1 MADEPPAEQSIEP
14 NAGPRDSTGEAAGD
28 SPPATTVAAAG
39 DGSTAAT
46 AMADTPGGRDRIEEQ
61 IVEAL
66 KTVFDPEIPV
76 NIYEM
81 GLIYDVGVEPTGEV
95 AITMTLTS
103 PGCPVAGSLPIEVQ
117 TKVER
122 IPGVTAAKIDLVWEP
137 AWNPSMMS
145 EAAKLQLG
153 MF

>member
-1 MADEPPAEQSIEP
+1 MAPEDPIEPPA
-14 NAGPRDSTGEAAGD
+14 
-28 SPPATTVAAAG
+28 AAA
-39 DGSTAAT
+39 DAAT
-46 AMADTPGGRDRIEEQ
+46 PEGRDAIEEQ
-61 IVEAL
+61 VVEAL
-66 KTVFDPEIPV
+66 KTVYDPEIPV

-117 TKVER
+117 TKVES
-122 IPGVTAAKIDLVWEP
+122 IPGVTAARIDLVWEP

>member
-1 MADEPPAEQSIEP
+1 MADEPPAELYIEP
-14 NAGPRDSTGEAAGD
+14 NAEPTRGSAGEPAGAP
-28 SPPATTVAAAG
+28 PPAAAANG
-39 DGSTAAT
+39 ATAAAVAAT
-46 AMADTPGGRDRIEEQ
+46 AAPVEGWDRIEEQ

-117 TKVER
+117 TKVEH

>member
-1 MADEPPAEQSIEP
+1 MEETE
-14 NAGPRDSTGEAAGD
+14 RAA
-28 SPPATTVAAAG
+28 
-39 DGSTAAT
+39 
-46 AMADTPGGRDRIEEQ
+46 IEEQ
-61 IVEAL
+61 VVEVL

-81 GLIYDVGVEPTGEV
+81 GLIYDIGIQPTGEV

-117 TKVER
+117 TKVES
-122 IPGVTAAKIDLVWEP
+122 IPGVTAARIDLVWEP

>member
-1 MADEPPAEQSIEP
+1 MTPEA
-14 NAGPRDSTGEAAGD
+14 RDAIN
-28 SPPATTVAAAG
+28 
-39 DGSTAAT
+39 DGV
-46 AMADTPGGRDRIEEQ
+46 
-61 IVEAL
+61 VEAL

-81 GLIYDVGVEPTGEV
+81 GLVYDIGIEPTGEV

-103 PGCPVAGSLPIEVQ
+103 PGCPVAGSLPGEVQ

-122 IPGVTAAKIDLVWEP
+122 VPGVSAARVDLVWEP
-137 AWNPSMMS
+137 AWEPSRMS

>member
-1 MADEPPAEQSIEP
+1 MNTDQETPSLTSSTDTSDVE
-14 NAGPRDSTGEAAGD
+14 NA
-28 SPPATTVAAAG
+28 
-39 DGSTAAT
+39 
-46 AMADTPGGRDRIEEQ
+46 

-81 GLIYDVGVEPTGEV
+81 GLIYDIDVEPSGEV
-95 AITMTLTS
+95 AIVMTLTS
-103 PGCPVAGSLPIEVQ
+103 PACPVAGSLPGEVQ
-117 TKVER
+117 GKIER
-122 IPGVTAAKIDLVWEP
+122 VPGVAAARIDLVWEP

-145 EAAKLQLG
+145 EAAKLELG